1 MESLRIYLC
10 VDIVDIADIAVM
22 IKVYGYEFCL
32 STHYKIARTCYIYA
46 IVNEKCVIA

>member
-10 VDIVDIADIAVM
+10 VDIVDIAVM
-22 IKVYGYEFCL
+22 IKVHGYEFYL

-46 IVNEKCVIA
+46 IVDEKCVAV